1 MKQKLTPAQL
11 DEVIEG
17 YCDRV
22 VNEMDIKSMEQML
35 YDMLVDSFR
44 FHTESDIKE
53 LIISVYG
60 EEYYNELVENLE

>member
-1 MKQKLTPAQL
+1 MKKKLTPGQL
-11 DEVIEG
+11 DEVIES

-35 YDMLVDSFR
+35 YDMLVDSFK
-44 FHTESDIKE
+44 FQTESDIKE

-60 EEYYNELVENLE
+60 EDYYNELVENLK